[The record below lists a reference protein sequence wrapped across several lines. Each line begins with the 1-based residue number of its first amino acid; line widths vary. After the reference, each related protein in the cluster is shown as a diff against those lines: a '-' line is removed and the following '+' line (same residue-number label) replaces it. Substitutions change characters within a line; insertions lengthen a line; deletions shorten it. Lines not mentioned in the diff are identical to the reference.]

1 MFELVTVKTITL
13 TSEAYDRLRA
23 LKREGESFSETIVR
37 VTNRPPLMSF
47 FGTLPPD
54 SGHELAK
61 VIEQNRTARRSIDRQ
76 R

>member
-23 LKREGESFSETIVR
+23 LKRDGESFSETIVR

-47 FGTLPPD
+47 FGTLSPD
-54 SGHELAK
+54 SGLELER
-61 VIEQNRTARRSIDRQ
+61 VIETSRTARRSIDQQ

>member
-23 LKREGESFSETIVR
+23 LKRDGESFSETIVR

-47 FGTLPPD
+47 FGTLSPG
-54 SGHELAK
+54 SGLELER
-61 VIEQNRTARRSIDRQ
+61 VIETSRTARRSIDQQ

>member
-23 LKREGESFSETIVR
+23 LKRDGESFSETIVR

-47 FGTLPPD
+47 FGTLSPD
-54 SGHELAK
+54 SGLELER
-61 VIEQNRTARRSIDRQ
+61 VIETNRTARRSIDRQ